1 MYVSKQTLDTPF
13 PQLFLLLVATHIASA
28 HWGQLLCEVAS
39 ELIFLWVLNFSSVQA
54 PFFKKGGVRRS
65 NTQFFEVFFCYFIKG
80 LTPLCSTILFYSS
93 VRNINGDS
101 SASMLT
107 FERARTTS
115 FSGSQLLALMAR
127 KTRAR
132 LIFGQNSKTE
142 NVEVTYKK

>member
-13 PQLFLLLVATHIASA
+13 PQLFLLLVATHIVSA
-28 HWGQLLCEVAS
+28 HWGKLLYEVAS
-39 ELIFLWVLNFSSVQA
+39 EIIFRWILNFPSVQA
-54 PFFKKGGVRRS
+54 PFFKERRS

-80 LTPLCSTILFYSS
+80 LTSLCSTTLFYSS

>member
-13 PQLFLLLVATHIASA
+13 PQLFLLLVATHIVGA

-39 ELIFLWVLNFSSVQA
+39 ELIFLWILDFSSVQA
-54 PFFKKGGVRRS
+54 PFFKKGEAIP
-65 NTQFFEVFFCYFIKG
+65 NFFKVFFCYFIKG